1 MNVKLRKLTFYTFNT
16 KGLYGVTF
24 TFRKCL
30 FLGTIG
36 LRAEYSFNGKTNFN
50 AGLPVKGL
58 LFNISVGD
66 RGQRERVH
74 PQQFANDTG

>member
-1 MNVKLRKLTFYTFNT
+1 MNVRLRKLTFYSFNT
-16 KGLYGVTF
+16 KGSFGVTF

-30 FLGTIG
+30 FLGVIG
-36 LRAEYSFNGKTNFN
+36 LRAEYSFNGKTNIN

-66 RGQRERVH
+66 RGQQE
-74 PQQFANDTG
+74 